1 MMIRSTDS
9 SVPDECADVA
19 VIGAGPAG
27 CATATLLAQAGHRVV
42 LLERERFPRYR
53 IGESLIPYCWFALER
68 LGLEQKVAEASFS
81 VEKHSVQFVGL
92 DGRRATPFYFFQHY
106 DHPSAT
112 TWQVVRSEFDQLLLD
127 NAREHGVV
135 VREASPAKALL
146 RGPDGAV
153 RGVEVQPEEGE
164 PYKLAASIT
173 VDASGR
179 DLFSAGKSGW
189 RVGDQ
194 DLKKYAIWTYFEGAV
209 RDTGYDE
216 GATTI
221 AYLPDKGWFWW
232 IPLAGGKTS
241 VGVVGDVDYLLRDGR
256 DPQAIFD
263 REKDIQPWVKS
274 RLENAKQIEPCRTT
288 GDFSYRSKHC
298 AQEGLVL
305 VGDAFAFLDPVFS
318 SGVWLALTSGVM
330 AADEIDAGLREGDL
344 SPARFQ
350 RYSEQFRENIEAMR
364 SLVHA
369 FYDTTFSFGKF
380 LRDHPDRRV
389 DITDVLIGNVDK
401 ELAPLWAAMQQ
412 MARMPER
419 LSHGGPLLEARG

>member
-1 MMIRSTDS
+1 MTSAS
-9 SVPDECADVA
+9 SPSSSPAQCADVA
-19 VIGAGPAG
+19 VVGAGPAG
-27 CATATLLAQAGHRVV
+27 CAAATLLARAGRRVV
-42 LLERERFPRYR
+42 LLERESFPRYR
-53 IGESLIPYCWFALER
+53 VGESLIPYCWFALER
-68 LGLEQKVAEASFS
+68 LGLNEKLAEASFS
-81 VEKHSVQFVGL
+81 VEKHSVQFVDL

-112 TWQVVRSEFDQLLLD
+112 TWQVVRSEFDQMLLD
-127 NAREHGVV
+127 NARAAGVD
-135 VREASPAKALL
+135 VREASPARGLL
-146 RGPDGAV
+146 REGEDGRV
-153 RGVEVQPEEGE
+153 RGVRVEPEQGDAYELE
-164 PYKLAASIT
+164 ASIT

-179 DLFSAGKSGW
+179 DLFSASKNGW

-209 RDTGYDE
+209 RDTGHDE

-241 VGVVGDVDYLLRDGR
+241 VGVVADVDYMLRDGR
-256 DPQAIFD
+256 DPQAIFE
-263 REKDIQPWVKS
+263 RERALQPWVQK
-274 RLENAKQIEPCRTT
+274 RLADARQIEPCRTT
-288 GDFSYRSKHC
+288 GDFSYRGRHC
-298 AQEGLVL
+298 AEEGLVL

-330 AADEIDAGLREGDL
+330 AADEIEAGLAEGDL

-350 RYSEQFRENIEAMR
+350 GYSERFRENIEAMR

-380 LRDHPDRRV
+380 LREHPDRRV

-401 ELAPLWAAMQQ
+401 ELRPLWDAMQG
-412 MARMPER
+412 MAELPAR
-419 LSHGGPLLEARG
+419 LSHGGPRTGS